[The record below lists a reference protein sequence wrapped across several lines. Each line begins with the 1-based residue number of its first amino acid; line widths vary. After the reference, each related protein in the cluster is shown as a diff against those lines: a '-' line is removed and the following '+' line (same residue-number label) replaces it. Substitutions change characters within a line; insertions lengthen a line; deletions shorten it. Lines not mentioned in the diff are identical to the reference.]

1 MPGLEMTEK
10 HHLHP
15 LALLLLVSALAYVSH
30 TEYIKIATPVFS
42 TWANWHDVHMNGL
55 APNPL
60 QFRVLSFLLPE
71 AAMRVF
77 DAKAETTYLTMRFV
91 FLVLAGLLM
100 VRLLRAYVPTGQ
112 ALTITILFFLLYNLS
127 ALPHIQPAEE
137 INIAIFAAAF
147 EGELIL
153 VEN

>member
-1 MPGLEMTEK
+1 
-10 HHLHP
+10 
-15 LALLLLVSALAYVSH
+15 
-30 TEYIKIATPVFS
+30 
-42 TWANWHDVHMNGL
+42 
-55 APNPL
+55 
-60 QFRVLSFLLPE
+60 
-71 AAMRVF
+71 MRVF

-147 EGELIL
+147 RPNAMRCTQKSIL
-153 VEN
+153 RCSSMALSAP